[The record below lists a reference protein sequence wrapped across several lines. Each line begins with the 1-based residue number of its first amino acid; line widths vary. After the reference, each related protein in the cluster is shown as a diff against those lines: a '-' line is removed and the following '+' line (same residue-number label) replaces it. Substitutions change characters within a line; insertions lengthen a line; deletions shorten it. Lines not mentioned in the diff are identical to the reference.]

1 MSTDNPDWVPPEV
14 LEPRRMLY
22 QPGEAVWVGRSRGSE
37 REAIVVRYL
46 GEGFYRVYVAA
57 GGKEYE
63 PSMKTSF
70 TRVEKEE
77 AKRAE
82 VPALVHPTA
91 QRNFPKRV
99 RATL

>member
-1 MSTDNPDWVPPEV
+1 
-14 LEPRRMLY
+14 
-22 QPGEAVWVGRSRGSE
+22 
-37 REAIVVRYL
+37 
-46 GEGFYRVYVAA
+46 
-57 GGKEYE
+57 
-63 PSMKTSF
+63 MKTSF